1 MAKDQLLT
9 SSEVA
14 KLLNISEE
22 KIEVLVDSGEIPYY
36 KIGGTFLRFKESHI
50 EEIRLVLETSL
61 KRNSDERSFP
71 SEIKFGQ
78 EPSGRE
84 QPPAGE
90 IKHQHISTS
99 VSEKMS
105 LFDRLIDFWH
115 FYDFYILALI
125 VAGIIIYVIFK
136 TIR

>member
-9 SSEVA
+9 LAEVA
-14 KLLNISEE
+14 KLLNVSEE
-22 KIEVLVDSGEIPYY
+22 KIEALVDSGEIPYY

-50 EEIRLVLETSL
+50 EEMRSALSASLKEALDETSL
-61 KRNSDERSFP
+61 RRQSG
-71 SEIKFGQ
+71 FGQ
-78 EPSGRE
+78 
-84 QPPAGE
+84 QPAGG
-90 IKHQHISTS
+90 IKRQHIPTP
-99 VSEKMS
+99 VSEKVS

-125 VAGIIIYVIFK
+125 VAGIIICVIFK